1 MSRILYLVHRV
12 PYPPNRGDRIRSYH
26 LLRYLAERAEV
37 HLATLADEPTPSDTI
52 TELNRLCAAVAIEPL
67 GTTRWL
73 RAAASLA
80 RGRSATEGL
89 FQSAALRSTIRE
101 WSRRKPFDAVVVFCS
116 SMMQYASLNELSGLP
131 IVVDLVDV
139 DSQKFHDYARVRRGP
154 KRWLYQLEGR
164 RLRALEQSLPT
175 RVKAVS
181 LVSEAEA
188 DIYRSFCPNDRTLA
202 IPNGV
207 DLAYF
212 QPRDPSSR
220 RPRCVF
226 VGALDYP
233 PNIEGIRWFCREA
246 WPRIRRQCPQ
256 ATLAVVGRNPDPAVR
271 QLASLPG
278 VEIHGSVP
286 DIRPHLAD
294 ACVTVA
300 PLQIAR
306 GVQNKV
312 LEAMAM
318 ARPVIASPGA
328 AEGLAVVA
336 GTDLLIAST
345 AEEWA
350 SAVCDTLDDTR
361 RQQALGAA
369 GRRFVE
375 SRHDWGSCLGRF
387 AEVLPL

>member
-37 HLATLADEPTPSDTI
+37 HLATLADEPVPTTTV
-52 TELNRLCAAVAIEPL
+52 TELNRLCKAVAIEPL
-67 GTTRWL
+67 GATRWL
-73 RAAASLA
+73 RAATSLA
-80 RGRSATEGL
+80 TGGSATEGL
-89 FQSAALRSTIRE
+89 FRSAALRSKIRD
-101 WSRRKPFDAVVVFCS
+101 WARRKPFDAVVVFCS
-116 SMMQYASLNELSGLP
+116 SMMQYADMGELSGLP
-131 IVVDLVDV
+131 VVVDLVDV
-139 DSQKFHDYARVRRGP
+139 DSQKFYDYAHVRRGP
-154 KRWLYQLEGR
+154 KRWLYQWEGR
-164 RLRALEQSLPT
+164 RLRKLEQSLPT
-175 RVKAVS
+175 RVRAVT

-188 DIYRSFCPNDRTLA
+188 DIYRAFCPNACTLA

-207 DLAYF
+207 DLEYF
-212 QPRDPSSR
+212 QPRDPSSP

-246 WPRIRRQCPQ
+246 WPLILNNCPQ
-256 ATLAVVGRNPDPAVR
+256 ATLAVVGRNPDPTVAK
-271 QLASLPG
+271 LAELPG
-278 VEIHGSVP
+278 VEVHASVP

-294 ACVTVA
+294 ASVTVA

-328 AEGLAVVA
+328 AEGLHVVA
-336 GTDLLIAST
+336 GSDLLIAST

-350 SAVCDTLDDTR
+350 SAVCGTLNDTQ

-375 SRHDWGSCLGRF
+375 SRHDWEHCLGRF